1 MPNSAAEKRGLR
13 PKKRAADREVCR
25 NRKNGRSIVKR
36 LTTQGKDYIIAKVK
50 AEAPL
55 LTRRQVRQAR

>member
-1 MPNSAAEKRGLR
+1 MQDLGAFHYWKR
-13 PKKRAADREVCR
+13 PDFDK
-25 NRKNGRSIVKR
+25 KR
-36 LTTQGKDYIIAKVK
+36 LTMQEKDYIIAKVK

>member
-1 MPNSAAEKRGLR
+1 VPES
-13 PKKRAADREVCR
+13 KKRAQHC
-25 NRKNGRSIVKR
+25 KKR
-36 LTTQGKDYIIAKVK
+36 LTLQKKDYIIAKVK